1 MQAGSVCNRPG
12 VSSNFLAWL
21 PAFAPHGKVLALQSG
36 TRFVT
41 TGQAAAAQLRSR
53 RAVVAVTEGASA
65 CALDDGLLGHC
76 DCGGAAVQGVG
87 RQFPRFG
94 SWSVASL
101 QIY

>member
-41 TGQAAAAQLRSR
+41 AAQSAAAQLRSR
-53 RAVVAVTEGASA
+53 RAVVAVTEGAA
-65 CALDDGLLGHC
+65 GRALHNGLLALEGNVRVI
-76 DCGGAAVQGVG
+76 ALAERTIAVAG
-87 RQFPRFG
+87 
-94 SWSVASL
+94 
-101 QIY
+101 